1 MKVSKDFFFAYTHI
15 LRENGSTG
23 DCLLTILEDIVNGE
37 WDNSVQYC
45 INEMDPNYD
54 PMDDFN
60 YAGSRHHYWSTLNNI
75 EGGRDVPL
83 FVALSSYALV
93 TVTVPIRSWYDSKRC
108 VLKCYSSRRY

>member
-37 WDNSVQYC
+37 WDNSVQYS

-60 YAGSRHHYWSTLNNI
+60 YAGSRHHYWYHT
-75 EGGRDVPL
+75 EYHWGGISAP
-83 FVALSSYALV
+83 FVVSNSLMS
-93 TVTVPIRSWYDSKRC
+93 
-108 VLKCYSSRRY
+108 

>member
-1 MKVSKDFFFAYTHI
+1 MKVTKDFFFAYTHI

-60 YAGSRHHYWSTLNNI
+60 YAGSRHHYWYHT
-75 EGGRDVPL
+75 EYHWGGRDAP
-83 FVALSSYALV
+83 FVVSNSLMS
-93 TVTVPIRSWYDSKRC
+93 
-108 VLKCYSSRRY
+108 